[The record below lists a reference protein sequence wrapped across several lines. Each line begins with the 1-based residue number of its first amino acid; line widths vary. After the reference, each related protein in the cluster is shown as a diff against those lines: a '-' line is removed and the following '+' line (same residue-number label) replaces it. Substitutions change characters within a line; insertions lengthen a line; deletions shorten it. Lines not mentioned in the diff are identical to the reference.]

1 MVDKL
6 FWETLLLLE
15 IMYLSGKRIPASADH
30 ESKARE
36 SEIWEHDINVSFQE
50 SKPYR
55 NMTSL

>member
-15 IMYLSGKRIPASADH
+15 IMYLSGKLIAASADH

-55 NMTSL
+55 NITSL